1 MSDYAPSYS
10 AIASAIR
17 YASRISGKLMRPVLP
32 APRLSE
38 AQRASRAASLTH
50 AVGGAVGIFV
60 GCVLGSFP
68 LLFYEEP
75 DAGDDDAAPSGPGA
89 AAA

>member
-1 MSDYAPSYS
+1 MGNVVADTTGQV
-10 AIASAIR
+10 
-17 YASRISGKLMRPVLP
+17 SGGTVDRMLRPVLP